1 MVRSVLAVLTGYLA
15 MSFLVLI
22 LFATIGSFWSAE
34 VPGAMP
40 PPPVILLILT
50 FGFVAAIVGGF
61 VTASIARHAEAKHVL
76 GLMGFMLVMALV
88 SMRQYSSQPM
98 WYPITLLALGP
109 LGAWLGGRLG
119 IARKLAL

>member
-88 SMRQYSSQPM
+88 SMRQYSSLPM